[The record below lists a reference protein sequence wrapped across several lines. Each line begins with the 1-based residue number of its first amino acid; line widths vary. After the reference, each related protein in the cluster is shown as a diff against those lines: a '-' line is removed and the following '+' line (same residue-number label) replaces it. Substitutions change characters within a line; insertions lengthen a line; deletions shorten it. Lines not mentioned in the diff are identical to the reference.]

1 MKTTGITRRIDEL
14 GRIVIPKEIRKTMH
28 IKAGELLEIFLSD
41 TQTIS
46 LKKYTAISKNEEFI
60 SSFIKALGNKVN
72 ANIFVANTDEV
83 VFTNFSALPNSSLS
97 ADFENNAL
105 KGIDK
110 DLKLTNDY
118 KLKKPYKIFPISPNG
133 DLSGYLVF
141 ESTDNNLQSHDELI
155 KFSINFLESYF
166 EFA

>member
-14 GRIVIPKEIRKTMH
+14 GRIVIPKEMRKTMH

-46 LKKYTAISKNEEFI
+46 LKKYIAISKNEEFI
-60 SSFIKALGNKVN
+60 SSFIKALANKVN
-72 ANIFVANTDEV
+72 ANVFVTNTDEV
-83 VFTNFSALPNSSLS
+83 VFTNVCTLSSASLS

-105 KGIDK
+105 KGTLK

-118 KLKKPYKIFPISPNG
+118 KLNKSYKVFPISPNG

-141 ESTDNNLQSHDELI
+141 EGADSNLKSHDELI
-155 KFSINFLESYF
+155 KFSISFLESYF
-166 EFA
+166 EYA